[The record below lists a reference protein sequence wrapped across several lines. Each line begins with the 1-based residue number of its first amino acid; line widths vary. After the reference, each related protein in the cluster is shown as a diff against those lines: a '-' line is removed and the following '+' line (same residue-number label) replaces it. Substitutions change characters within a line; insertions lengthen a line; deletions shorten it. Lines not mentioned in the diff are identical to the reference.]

1 MNQTSAHSRW
11 KRLLVMSQLI
21 AAPLLGCNA
30 SPVPEIAQA
39 LPDATTLAEDSA
51 YMDKLFEKVP
61 AVDGTQAIAVDM
73 ADERQYQIM
82 VRRVL
87 ASGRTP
93 ENSPGLFDSLQRSR
107 ERALAAKQGGVSAQ
121 NLTQAN
127 ACGHFLTVNEAD
139 SNGTTTWSG
148 KVVLSCQPG
157 VDFVWSDL
165 TVYETDL
172 AQQVLNNKGSTSGS
186 AYAPIRILDSIR
198 LSHSLPSTDN
208 SKVIFFDSS
217 AVADDFDT
225 GASFNYFLRTKMST
239 IGTPPSLLVSHP
251 SNRIGGDAVTRTCL
265 ERGNFSG
272 THVDC
277 DYATVFRDSTG
288 AFQLWRS
295 GQTPVGVA
303 AARTGTTTW
312 QAEPGLVWLTPT
324 GVPYDR
330 SRLYS
335 ALRGAFGA
343 GTVGA
348 TNCTI
353 TGYEANLTTA
363 SLILLDRGG
372 YCTAGRSPGTVVGQM
387 DLRSSL
393 PTGVNVANFN
403 TLANYGTDCLGY
415 EQNVRLLVSV
425 AARARCDGSTNEY
438 LRYRTVEVQPL
449 DFRNSCFGEGT
460 MVTLANGKRVAIEK
474 VKLGDK
480 VVANESGQVLTVTTL
495 ARGGESQPMVRL
507 KDDKGH
513 EALVTAKHPVVLASG
528 KVVAADSLK
537 LKDQVKTDKGVATL
551 TSVGR
556 ELYER
561 DVFNVALGT
570 EEELAKAGKNGSTLF
585 ANGFLMGDSQM
596 QLELSNEQPK
606 PADVIASLP
615 AKWHKDYQT
624 HLALQA
630 KK

>member
-1 MNQTSAHSRW
+1 
-11 KRLLVMSQLI
+11 MSQLV

-30 SPVPEIAQA
+30 SPAPEMAYTM
-39 LPDATTLAEDSA
+39 PDAATLAEDSA
-51 YMDKLFEKVP
+51 YMDKLFEKVS
-61 AVDGTQAIAVDM
+61 AVNGTQAIAVDM

-93 ENSPGLFDSLQRSR
+93 ESSPGLFDSLRRSR
-107 ERALAAKQGGVSAQ
+107 ERALAAKQGEVSAQ
-121 NLTQAN
+121 ALTQAGS
-127 ACGHFLTVNEAD
+127 CGHFLTVNEAD
-139 SNGTTTWSG
+139 SNGTTTWAG
-148 KVVLSCQPG
+148 KVVLSCVPEI
-157 VDFVWSDL
+157 DHVWADL

-172 AQQVLNNKGSTSGS
+172 AQQVLNNKGNTSAD

-225 GASFNYFLRTKMST
+225 GVSFNYFLRTKTST

-251 SNRIGGDAVTRTCL
+251 SNRIGGDLVTRTCL
-265 ERGNFSG
+265 QRGNYSG

-277 DYATVFRDSTG
+277 DYATVYRDGTG
-288 AFQLWRS
+288 NLQLWKT
-295 GQTPVGVA
+295 GQVAVGVA
-303 AARTGTTTW
+303 GARQGTTTW
-312 QAEPGLVWLTPT
+312 QAEPSLTWLPPA
-324 GVPYDR
+324 GVAYNPGQ
-330 SRLYS
+330 LYS

-343 GTVGA
+343 GTVGT
-348 TNCTI
+348 TNCTV

-363 SLILLDRGG
+363 SIILLERGG
-372 YCTAGRSPGTVVGQM
+372 YCTAGKSRGTVVGQM
-387 DLRSSL
+387 DLRSAL
-393 PTGVNVANFN
+393 PTGVNVANFD

-425 AARARCDGSTNEY
+425 AARAKCDGSTNEY

-480 VVANESGQVLTVTTL
+480 VVANDSGQVLTVTTL

-513 EALVTAKHPVVLASG
+513 DVLVTSKHPVVLASG
-528 KVVAADSLK
+528 KVVTADSLK
-537 LKDQVKTDKGVATL
+537 LKDQVKSDKGVATL

-570 EEELAKAGKNGSTLF
+570 EEELAKAGKNGTTLF

-606 PADVIASLP
+606 PADVLASLP

-624 HLALQA
+624 HMARQA
-630 KK
+630 RK